1 MGVPADIRAVP
12 RPTNTIVVDSG
23 RETVNRYAVLKRAY
37 VKYIPKGNPQPR
49 NGKVVGHIINYK
61 YVPIPEINIYSG
73 PTKLQY
79 GLSTLIKN
87 LTEDVYEDLLKIFP
101 ASHAA
106 SIMAIASLKIIHKN
120 CPDQLLSTNYKRTFL
135 TKYFPGVPLSKNFV
149 STLYGKI
156 GMDDAKREEFY
167 KLRIARVENDHHV
180 LIDGMLKTDNSIL
193 NDLSRLSFKS
203 KNKKSKYISI
213 MYAYDVELEEPVC
226 AQVFAGNKIDTTV
239 FPAFLKKNHVER
251 GVLIG
256 DKAFPKKKIL
266 EILKEYPDIGYL
278 FPLKN
283 NDKRISQYNMTKFD
297 GIIKGIRDIVYYKKV
312 KISDRNYLYSFRNQ
326 DKSNEQANAFGHLN
340 QKNEEFD
347 AEQYEKKYMLFGVIV
362 FESDIDVD
370 PKTAYKSYAN
380 RWLIELVFKSYKH
393 EIELETTNTHTEFN
407 IIGEEFVN
415 FISILT
421 TCRMVH
427 LFDKKSLLDEYE
439 YGKIISFLKSAWR
452 KVDAPPEASSDD
464 KYWDDPNESMLRLLE
479 KLDLSKPKAKPEPK
493 RRGRPRKEQS
503 AEQPP
508 KRPAGRPR
516 KNPEEEPKPKRP
528 VGRPRK
534 NPSEA
539 PQPKR
544 PVGRPRKN
552 PHGEQATQS

>member
-1 MGVPADIRAVP
+1 
-12 RPTNTIVVDSG
+12 
-23 RETVNRYAVLKRAY
+23 
-37 VKYIPKGNPQPR
+37 
-49 NGKVVGHIINYK
+49 
-61 YVPIPEINIYSG
+61 
-73 PTKLQY
+73 
-79 GLSTLIKN
+79 
-87 LTEDVYEDLLKIFP
+87 
-101 ASHAA
+101 
-106 SIMAIASLKIIHKN
+106 
-120 CPDQLLSTNYKRTFL
+120 
-135 TKYFPGVPLSKNFV
+135 
-149 STLYGKI
+149 
-156 GMDDAKREEFY
+156 MDDAKREEFY
-167 KLRIARVENDHHV
+167 KLRIARIEKDQHV
-180 LIDGMLKTDNSIL
+180 LIDGTLKEDNSIL

-203 KNKKSKYISI
+203 KIKKSKYISI

-226 AQVFAGNKIDTTV
+226 AQVFAGNKIDTTA
-239 FPAFLKKNHVER
+239 FPEFLKKNHVER
-251 GVLIG
+251 GILIG
-256 DKAFPKKKIL
+256 DKAFSKKKIL

-283 NDKRISQYNMTKFD
+283 NDKRISQYNMIKFD

-312 KISDRNYLYSFRNQ
+312 KISDNNYLYSFRNQ

-340 QKNEEFD
+340 QKSEEFD
-347 AEQYEKKYMLFGVIV
+347 AEKYEKKYMLFGVIV

-427 LFDKKSLLDEYE
+427 FFDKKGLLDEYE

-452 KVDAPPEASSDD
+452 KVDAPSEASSDD
-464 KYWDDPNESMLRLLE
+464 KYWDDPNDSMLNLLE

-493 RRGRPRKEQS
+493 KRGRPRKEQS

-508 KRPAGRPR
+508 KRPVGRPR
-516 KNPEEEPKPKRP
+516 KNPVEEPKPKRP

-552 PHGEQATQS
+552 PLGEPTTQS